1 MGTTGNMLSQTC
13 QADRGNHSIVNY
25 MKPWKQNAVA
35 KSNWAHSE
43 AFRYNTYHHSSI
55 PVIRL
60 RKKIKSKQGDTTA
73 ISLHQTRR
81 SKREQKA
88 KNSQLFFPSSA
99 SPRPPFVL
107 LHPHLC
113 SALRWHKQLLSS
125 VVSQT
130 RGTNPG

>member
-13 QADRGNHSIVNY
+13 QVDRGNHSIVNY

-88 KNSQLFFPSSA
+88 KNSQLFFPSPA